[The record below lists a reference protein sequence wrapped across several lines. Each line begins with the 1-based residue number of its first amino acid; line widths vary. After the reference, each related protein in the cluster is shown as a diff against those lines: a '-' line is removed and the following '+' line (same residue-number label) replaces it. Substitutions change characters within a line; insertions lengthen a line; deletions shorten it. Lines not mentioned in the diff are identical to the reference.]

1 VPCDRGCDRQGGHAE
16 HLAVR
21 RLIEPTARTR
31 LARRKDRGTYE
42 RATVHA
48 ILDEALY
55 CHVGFSLAAQP
66 YVIPTVHARIGEQLC
81 LHGSVASRML
91 GALTQSTPLCV
102 TVTLLDG
109 LVLARSGFNHSM
121 NYRSVLILGT
131 AIEITNEADKRAALD
146 ALVNRVL
153 PGRAA
158 EVRAANDKE
167 LNATTVLSLPIAEAS
182 AKIRSGPPHDDEED
196 YALGCW
202 AGVLP
207 LRLTALAPEPDPHLP
222 GGIATPASL
231 LHWSR
236 DAKPPRA

>member
-1 VPCDRGCDRQGGHAE
+1 VPGHRARHRPRRHAQ

-21 RLIEPTARTR
+21 HLIPPTARTR
-31 LARRKDRGTYE
+31 LARRKDRGAYD

-55 CHVGFSLAAQP
+55 CHVGFSLETQP
-66 YVIPTVHARIGEQLC
+66 YVIPTVHARVGERLY

-102 TVTLLDG
+102 TVTLLDA

-121 NYRSVLILGT
+121 NYRSVVILGT
-131 AIEITNEADKRAALD
+131 ATEISGEADKRAALD
-146 ALVNRVL
+146 ALVEHVL

-158 EVRAANDKE
+158 AVRAATAKE
-167 LNATTVLSLPIAEAS
+167 LDATSVLSLPITEAS
-182 AKIRSGPPHDDEED
+182 AKIRSGPPHDDEAD

-207 LRLTALAPEPDPHLP
+207 LKLTALAPEPDPHLP
-222 GGIATPASL
+222 EGIPPPQSL

-236 DAKPPRA
+236 GGKPPGS

>member
-1 VPCDRGCDRQGGHAE
+1 MPGNRGRHRQGRHAQ

-21 RLIEPTARTR
+21 RLIEPTSRTR
-31 LARRKDRGTYE
+31 LGRRKERGSHE
-42 RATVHA
+42 RATIHA

-55 CHVGFSLAAQP
+55 CHVGFSLDAQP
-66 YVIPTVHARIGEQLC
+66 YVIPTVHARAGEQLY

-91 GALTQSTPLCV
+91 GALISRTPLCA

-121 NYRSVLILGT
+121 NYRSVVILGT
-131 AIEITNEADKRAALD
+131 ATELTDEGEKRAALD

-158 EVRAANDKE
+158 AVRAASPKE
-167 LNATTVLSLPIAEAS
+167 LNATSVLSLPIAEAS
-182 AKIRSGPPHDDEED
+182 AKIRSGPPHDDEAD

-207 LRLTALAPEPDPHLP
+207 LRLTALAPEPDPRLP
-222 GGIATPASL
+222 ADIALPESL

-236 DAKPPRA
+236 GAKPPDP

>member
-1 VPCDRGCDRQGGHAE
+1 
-16 HLAVR
+16 
-21 RLIEPTARTR
+21 
-31 LARRKDRGTYE
+31 
-42 RATVHA
+42 
-48 ILDEALY
+48 
-55 CHVGFSLAAQP
+55 
-66 YVIPTVHARIGEQLC
+66 VHARVGEHLY

-131 AIEITNEADKRAALD
+131 ATELTEARAKRAALD

-153 PGRAA
+153 PGRAG

-167 LNATTVLSLPIAEAS
+167 LNATRVLSLPITEAS
-182 AKIRSGPPHDDEED
+182 AKVRSGPPHDDEED

-207 LRLTALAPEPDPHLP
+207 LRLTALAPEPDPRLP
-222 GGIATPASL
+222 AGIAPPESL
-231 LHWSR
+231 VHWSR
-236 DAKPPRA
+236 GREPPDS

>member
-1 VPCDRGCDRQGGHAE
+1 M
-16 HLAVR
+16 
-21 RLIEPTARTR
+21 
-31 LARRKDRGTYE
+31 
-42 RATVHA
+42 HA

-55 CHVGFSLAAQP
+55 CHVGFVLEGQP
-66 YVIPTVHARIGEQLC
+66 YVIPTIHARAGEELI

-91 GALTQSTPLCV
+91 AVLATSSPLCV

-131 AIEITNEADKRAALD
+131 AREVSVEADKRAALD

-158 EVRAANDKE
+158 QVRPANRKE
-167 LNATTVLSLPIAEAS
+167 LNATTVLSLPISEAS

-196 YALGCW
+196 LQLGCW

-207 LRLTALAPEPDPHLP
+207 LKLAALSPVPDPQLPAGIAPPPELTA
-222 GGIATPASL
+222 
-231 LHWSR
+231 WSR
-236 DAKPPRA
+236 TPPAHES

>member
-1 VPCDRGCDRQGGHAE
+1 M
-16 HLAVR
+16 
-21 RLIEPTARTR
+21 
-31 LARRKDRGTYE
+31 
-42 RATVHA
+42 HA

-55 CHVGFSLAAQP
+55 CHVGFSIEAQP
-66 YVIPTVHARIGEQLC
+66 YVIPTVHARVAERLY

-91 GALTQSTPLCV
+91 GTLTARTPLCV

-121 NYRSVLILGT
+121 NYRSVVILGT
-131 AIEITNEADKRAALD
+131 ASELTAEVEKRAALD

-153 PGRAA
+153 PGRARQ
-158 EVRAANDKE
+158 VRAATDKE
-167 LNATTVLSLPIAEAS
+167 LNATCVLSLPIEEAS

-207 LRLTALAPEPDPHLP
+207 LKLTALAPQPDPRLP
-222 GGIATPASL
+222 AGVPVPEALTR
-231 LHWSR
+231 WSR
-236 DAKPPRA
+236 VATSED